1 MVVVER
7 EGPGH
12 HARWH
17 RPWAKD
23 ESPTTIIDHLAYL
36 LLVMGD
42 GDAACRCPRAHQEFI
57 RPQKLKQPLLQC
69 PPWFFEFES
78 ESDVAFDLKVVRS

>member
-1 MVVVER
+1 VVVVVER

-12 HARWH
+12 ARRH
-17 RPWAKD
+17 RPWQKD

-36 LLVMGD
+36 LVM